1 MALDP
6 RKLRDM
12 DRSELD
18 KEEAALRRA
27 IWDMQLQ
34 QSIGQLQD
42 PHKVSAARRDLAR
55 VLTVKRQQELRQT
68 AGPRAGGGAAPRRA
82 GRGGR

>member
-12 DRSELD
+12 GRAELD

-27 IWDMQLQ
+27 IWDMKLQ

-42 PHKVSAARRDLAR
+42 PHKVSAARKDLAR
-55 VLTVKRQQELRQT
+55 VLTVKRQQELGAT
-68 AGPRAGGGAAPRRA
+68 ARPAGGGGAARKSA